1 MQLMALRKKA
11 EGSAPPERKPGRRL
25 TVRRGAALL
34 LVLALAAG
42 AALGGKAL
50 FFSGEEQTPLTEQ
63 TTYGSLSTTLSG
75 TGTTMPADSVTYT
88 TASEAEITGVYV
100 SAGDTVEVG
109 DLLYTQDDSELDDQI
124 EEYQDQITEQENQ
137 LDDYQEQLAQ
147 LQEEIA
153 ALTVTAPFAG
163 RITDVAV
170 DVGDNVAAGT
180 KLATLVDDS
189 QMCLTQYFSYAYED
203 QVYVGMKAGVSVA
216 SLMLNQEGTV
226 TDIQMV
232 DRVTAEG
239 THCFAVTVTLDNPGA
254 FTEGMTG
261 AGYLVAD
268 SGEKLYPSVEGELE
282 YRRSQD
288 LTAEVGGEVTGIGAV
303 DYEQVS
309 AGAVLVQLDG
319 ADYQKQVESV
329 NKQITQTQEKIV
341 QLQEK
346 IAEAEEKR
354 SDYAVTAEL
363 AGKIIMV
370 NVREGESPREAGQTA
385 VVLYNLDSMTI
396 TANIDE
402 LDIDGIAM
410 GMEVDI
416 TQSGAES
423 DTHYTGTVTEISYEA
438 TNSNGV
444 AYFPIT
450 ITIPSGGALSAGVN
464 VSYSITVGDE
474 SEGVLAPIAALK
486 STSQGTCLFVK
497 ADAAPD
503 NAVELEDGVEMEQ
516 AKKADLVGAY
526 SAHME
531 RLIKEEVQADG
542 VVPDGFYAVP
552 VETGVS
558 NSQYVRILSG
568 VEEGVEVFTRY
579 QQTAPSGGDTTSQG
593 QSEEQSG
600 FPGGGEM
607 PDFSGGE
614 MPDFGGGMP
623 GGMGGGM
630 PGGGPM
636 G

>member
-1 MQLMALRKKA
+1 MQLTALRKKA

-109 DLLYTQDDSELDDQI
+109 ELLYTQDDSELDDQI

-170 DVGDNVAAGT
+170 DMGDNMAAGT

-346 IAEAEEKR
+346 SAEAEEKR

-503 NAVELEDGVEMEQ
+503 NAVELEDGV
-516 AKKADLVGAY
+516 
-526 SAHME
+526 
-531 RLIKEEVQADG
+531 
-542 VVPDGFYAVP
+542 VPDGFYAVP

-558 NSQYVRILSG
+558 NSRYVRILSG

-607 PDFSGGE
+607 PDF
-614 MPDFGGGMP
+614 GGGMP

>member
-1 MQLMALRKKA
+1 MQLTALRKKA

-34 LVLALAAG
+34 LVLALAVG

-109 DLLYTQDDSELDDQI
+109 ELLYTQDDSELDDQI

-153 ALTVTAPFAG
+153 ALTVKAPFAG

-268 SGEKLYPSVEGELE
+268 SGEKLYPSVDGELE

-346 IAEAEEKR
+346 SAEAEEKR

-503 NAVELEDGVEMEQ
+503 NAVELEDGV
-516 AKKADLVGAY
+516 
-526 SAHME
+526 
-531 RLIKEEVQADG
+531 
-542 VVPDGFYAVP
+542 VPDGFYAVP

-558 NSQYVRILSG
+558 NSRYVRILSG

-607 PDFSGGE
+607 PDF
-614 MPDFGGGMP
+614 GGGMP

>member
-170 DVGDNVAAGT
+170 DVGNNVAAGT

-503 NAVELEDGVEMEQ
+503 NAVELEDGV
-516 AKKADLVGAY
+516 
-526 SAHME
+526 
-531 RLIKEEVQADG
+531 
-542 VVPDGFYAVP
+542 VPDGFYAVP

-607 PDFSGGE
+607 PDF
-614 MPDFGGGMP
+614 
-623 GGMGGGM
+623 GGGM

>member
-1 MQLMALRKKA
+1 MQLTALRKKA

-34 LVLALAAG
+34 LVLALAVG

-203 QVYVGMKAGVSVA
+203 QVYVGMKVGVSVA

-346 IAEAEEKR
+346 SAETEEKR

-503 NAVELEDGVEMEQ
+503 NAVELEDGV
-516 AKKADLVGAY
+516 
-526 SAHME
+526 
-531 RLIKEEVQADG
+531 
-542 VVPDGFYAVP
+542 VPDGFYAVP

-558 NSQYVRILSG
+558 NSRYVRILSG

-593 QSEEQSG
+593 EEPSD

>member
-1 MQLMALRKKA
+1 MQLTALRKKA

-163 RITDVAV
+163 RVTDVAV

-329 NKQITQTQEKIV
+329 NKQIAQTQEKIV

-503 NAVELEDGVEMEQ
+503 NAVELEDGV
-516 AKKADLVGAY
+516 
-526 SAHME
+526 
-531 RLIKEEVQADG
+531 
-542 VVPDGFYAVP
+542 VPDGFYAVP

-558 NSQYVRILSG
+558 NSRYVRILSG

-607 PDFSGGE
+607 PDF
-614 MPDFGGGMP
+614 GGGMP

>member
-288 LTAEVGGEVTGIGAV
+288 LTAEVGGGVTGIGAV

-464 VSYSITVGDE
+464 VSYSITVGDGPRGCWPPSRPSRAPARE
-474 SEGVLAPIAALK
+474 PASSARRTRRRTTRWSWRTAWCPTGSMPCRWKPGCPTASMCASSPAWRRGWRCSPAISRRPRAAGIPPARARVRSNPASRAAGKCRISAAECLAAWAAGCPAAALWAEK
-486 STSQGTCLFVK
+486 
-497 ADAAPD
+497 
-503 NAVELEDGVEMEQ
+503 
-516 AKKADLVGAY
+516 
-526 SAHME
+526 
-531 RLIKEEVQADG
+531 
-542 VVPDGFYAVP
+542 
-552 VETGVS
+552 
-558 NSQYVRILSG
+558 
-568 VEEGVEVFTRY
+568 
-579 QQTAPSGGDTTSQG
+579 GDSV
-593 QSEEQSG
+593 
-600 FPGGGEM
+600 
-607 PDFSGGE
+607 
-614 MPDFGGGMP
+614 
-623 GGMGGGM
+623 
-630 PGGGPM
+630 
-636 G
+636 

>member
-75 TGTTMPADSVTYT
+75 TGTTMPTDSVTYT

-109 DLLYTQDDSELDDQI
+109 ELLYTQDDSELDDQI

-203 QVYVGMKAGVSVA
+203 QVYVGMKVGVSVA

-346 IAEAEEKR
+346 SAETEEKR

-503 NAVELEDGVEMEQ
+503 NAVELEDGV
-516 AKKADLVGAY
+516 
-526 SAHME
+526 
-531 RLIKEEVQADG
+531 
-542 VVPDGFYAVP
+542 VPDGFYAVP

-579 QQTAPSGGDTTSQG
+579 QQAAPNGGDTTSQG
-593 QSEEQSG
+593 EEPSD

>member
-1 MQLMALRKKA
+1 MQLTALRKKA

-109 DLLYTQDDSELDDQI
+109 ELLYTQDDSELDDQI

-153 ALTVTAPFAG
+153 ALTVKAPFAG

-170 DVGDNVAAGT
+170 DMGDNMAAGT

-268 SGEKLYPSVEGELE
+268 SGEKLYPSVDGELE

-346 IAEAEEKR
+346 SAETEEKR

-503 NAVELEDGVEMEQ
+503 NAVELEDGV
-516 AKKADLVGAY
+516 
-526 SAHME
+526 
-531 RLIKEEVQADG
+531 
-542 VVPDGFYAVP
+542 VPDGFYAVP

-558 NSQYVRILSG
+558 NSRYVRILSG

-607 PDFSGGE
+607 PDF
-614 MPDFGGGMP
+614 GGGMP

>member
-170 DVGDNVAAGT
+170 DMGDNMAAGT

-268 SGEKLYPSVEGELE
+268 SGEKLYPSVDGELE

-288 LTAEVGGEVTGIGAV
+288 LTAEVGGGVTGIGAV

-503 NAVELEDGVEMEQ
+503 NAVELEDGV
-516 AKKADLVGAY
+516 
-526 SAHME
+526 
-531 RLIKEEVQADG
+531 
-542 VVPDGFYAVP
+542 VPDGFYAVP

-558 NSQYVRILSG
+558 NSRYVRILSG

-607 PDFSGGE
+607 PDF
-614 MPDFGGGMP
+614 GGGMP

>member
-1 MQLMALRKKA
+1 MQLTALRKKA

-109 DLLYTQDDSELDDQI
+109 ELLYTQDDSELDDQI

-153 ALTVTAPFAG
+153 ALTVKAPFAG

-170 DVGDNVAAGT
+170 DMGDNVAAGT

-216 SLMLNQEGTV
+216 SLMLNQEGIV

-329 NKQITQTQEKIV
+329 NKQIAQTQEKIV

-503 NAVELEDGVEMEQ
+503 NAVELEDGM
-516 AKKADLVGAY
+516 
-526 SAHME
+526 
-531 RLIKEEVQADG
+531 
-542 VVPDGFYAVP
+542 VPDGFYAVP

-607 PDFSGGE
+607 PDF
-614 MPDFGGGMP
+614 GGGMP

>member
-1 MQLMALRKKA
+1 MQLTALRKKA
-11 EGSAPPERKPGRRL
+11 EGSAPPARKPGRRL

-109 DLLYTQDDSELDDQI
+109 ELLYTQDDSELDDQI

-153 ALTVTAPFAG
+153 ALTVKAPFAG

-170 DVGDNVAAGT
+170 DMGDNMAAGT

-268 SGEKLYPSVEGELE
+268 SGEKLYPSVDGELE

-346 IAEAEEKR
+346 SAEAEEKR

-503 NAVELEDGVEMEQ
+503 NAVELEDGV
-516 AKKADLVGAY
+516 
-526 SAHME
+526 
-531 RLIKEEVQADG
+531 
-542 VVPDGFYAVP
+542 VPDGFYAVP

-558 NSQYVRILSG
+558 NSRYVRILSG

-607 PDFSGGE
+607 PDF
-614 MPDFGGGMP
+614 GGGMP

-630 PGGGPM
+630 PGGGAL
-636 G
+636 

>member
-88 TASEAEITGVYV
+88 TASETEITGVYV

-109 DLLYTQDDSELDDQI
+109 ELLYTQDDSELDDQI

-346 IAEAEEKR
+346 SAETEEKR

-503 NAVELEDGVEMEQ
+503 NAVELEDGV
-516 AKKADLVGAY
+516 
-526 SAHME
+526 
-531 RLIKEEVQADG
+531 
-542 VVPDGFYAVP
+542 VPDGFYAVP

-579 QQTAPSGGDTTSQG
+579 QQAARTAGIPPARERSRPTSRAAGKCRTSAAESCRLSAAECLAAWAAGCPAAALWAEKGDSV
-593 QSEEQSG
+593 
-600 FPGGGEM
+600 
-607 PDFSGGE
+607 
-614 MPDFGGGMP
+614 
-623 GGMGGGM
+623 
-630 PGGGPM
+630 
-636 G
+636 

>member
-1 MQLMALRKKA
+1 MQLTALRKKA

-153 ALTVTAPFAG
+153 ALTVTAPFVG

-268 SGEKLYPSVEGELE
+268 SGEKLYPSVEGGLE

-288 LTAEVGGEVTGIGAV
+288 LTAEVGGEVTGIGAA

-346 IAEAEEKR
+346 SAEAEEKR

-450 ITIPSGGALSAGVN
+450 IPSGGALSAGVN

-486 STSQGTCLFVK
+486 STSQGTFLFVK

-503 NAVELEDGVEMEQ
+503 NAVELED
-516 AKKADLVGAY
+516 
-526 SAHME
+526 
-531 RLIKEEVQADG
+531 R

-607 PDFSGGE
+607 PDF
-614 MPDFGGGMP
+614 GGGMP

>member
-1 MQLMALRKKA
+1 MHAVDGIA
-11 EGSAPPERKPGRRL
+11 EESGGERAARAEAGRRL

-438 TNSNGV
+438 TNST
-444 AYFPIT
+444 AWPISPSPSPFPAGAPSPPAST
-450 ITIPSGGALSAGVN
+450 SPIPSLWATSPRGCWPPSRPSRAPAREPAFRQGGRGAGQRGGAGGRRGARRVLCRAGGNRGVQQPVCAHPLRRGGGGGGVHPLSA
-464 VSYSITVGDE
+464 
-474 SEGVLAPIAALK
+474 
-486 STSQGTCLFVK
+486 
-497 ADAAPD
+497 
-503 NAVELEDGVEMEQ
+503 DGP
-516 AKKADLVGAY
+516 
-526 SAHME
+526 E
-531 RLIKEEVQADG
+531 RRGHHQ
-542 VVPDGFYAVP
+542 
-552 VETGVS
+552 
-558 NSQYVRILSG
+558 
-568 VEEGVEVFTRY
+568 
-579 QQTAPSGGDTTSQG
+579 
-593 QSEEQSG
+593 
-600 FPGGGEM
+600 PGPE
-607 PDFSGGE
+607 
-614 MPDFGGGMP
+614 
-623 GGMGGGM
+623 
-630 PGGGPM
+630 
-636 G
+636 

>member
-216 SLMLNQEGTV
+216 SLMLNQEGIV

-464 VSYSITVGDE
+464 VSYS
-474 SEGVLAPIAALK
+474 EGVLAPIAALK

-503 NAVELEDGVEMEQ
+503 NAVELE
-516 AKKADLVGAY
+516 
-526 SAHME
+526 
-531 RLIKEEVQADG
+531 DG

-607 PDFSGGE
+607 PDF
-614 MPDFGGGMP
+614 GGGMP

>member
-11 EGSAPPERKPGRRL
+11 EGSAPPERKPGRRR

-88 TASEAEITGVYV
+88 TASETEITGVYV

-109 DLLYTQDDSELDDQI
+109 ELLYTQDDSELDDQI

-203 QVYVGMKAGVSVA
+203 QVYVGMKVGVSVA

-346 IAEAEEKR
+346 SAETEEKR

-503 NAVELEDGVEMEQ
+503 NAVELEDGV
-516 AKKADLVGAY
+516 
-526 SAHME
+526 
-531 RLIKEEVQADG
+531 
-542 VVPDGFYAVP
+542 VPDGFYAVP

-558 NSQYVRILSG
+558 NSRYVRILSG

-579 QQTAPSGGDTTSQG
+579 QQAAPNGGDTTSQG
-593 QSEEQSG
+593 EEPSD

>member
-1 MQLMALRKKA
+1 MQLTALRKKA

-109 DLLYTQDDSELDDQI
+109 ELLYTQDDSELDDQI

-153 ALTVTAPFAG
+153 ALTVKAPFAG

-170 DVGDNVAAGT
+170 DMGDNMAAGT

-268 SGEKLYPSVEGELE
+268 SGEKLYPSVDGELE

-346 IAEAEEKR
+346 SAETEEKR

-474 SEGVLAPIAALK
+474 SEGVLAPSRPSRAPAREPASSSRRTRRRTTRWSWRTAWCPTGSMPCRWKPGCPTASMCASSPAWRRGWRYSPATSRRPRTAGIPPARERSRPTSRAAGKCRTSAAERCRISAAECLAAWAAGCPAAALWAEK
-486 STSQGTCLFVK
+486 
-497 ADAAPD
+497 
-503 NAVELEDGVEMEQ
+503 
-516 AKKADLVGAY
+516 
-526 SAHME
+526 
-531 RLIKEEVQADG
+531 
-542 VVPDGFYAVP
+542 
-552 VETGVS
+552 
-558 NSQYVRILSG
+558 
-568 VEEGVEVFTRY
+568 
-579 QQTAPSGGDTTSQG
+579 GDSV
-593 QSEEQSG
+593 
-600 FPGGGEM
+600 
-607 PDFSGGE
+607 
-614 MPDFGGGMP
+614 
-623 GGMGGGM
+623 
-630 PGGGPM
+630 
-636 G
+636 

>member
-1 MQLMALRKKA
+1 MQLTALRKKA

-34 LVLALAAG
+34 LVLALAVG

-346 IAEAEEKR
+346 SAEAEEKR

-503 NAVELEDGVEMEQ
+503 NAVELEDGV
-516 AKKADLVGAY
+516 
-526 SAHME
+526 
-531 RLIKEEVQADG
+531 
-542 VVPDGFYAVP
+542 VPDGFYAVP
-552 VETGVS
+552 VETVVS

-607 PDFSGGE
+607 PDF
-614 MPDFGGGMP
+614 GGGMP

>member
-1 MQLMALRKKA
+1 MQLTALRKKA

-88 TASEAEITGVYV
+88 TASETEITGVYV

-109 DLLYTQDDSELDDQI
+109 ELLYTQDDSELDDQI

-170 DVGDNVAAGT
+170 DMGDNMAAGT

-268 SGEKLYPSVEGELE
+268 SGEKLYPSVDGELE

-346 IAEAEEKR
+346 SAEAEEKR

-503 NAVELEDGVEMEQ
+503 NAVELEDGV
-516 AKKADLVGAY
+516 
-526 SAHME
+526 
-531 RLIKEEVQADG
+531 
-542 VVPDGFYAVP
+542 VPDGFYAVP

-558 NSQYVRILSG
+558 NSRYVRILSG

-607 PDFSGGE
+607 PDF
-614 MPDFGGGMP
+614 GGGMP

>member
-464 VSYSITVGDE
+464 VSYSISGRRVRGGAGPHRGPQE
-474 SEGVLAPIAALK
+474 HQPGNLPFRQGGRGAGQRGGAGGRRGARRVLCRAGGNRGVQQPVCAHPLRR
-486 STSQGTCLFVK
+486 GGGGG
-497 ADAAPD
+497 
-503 NAVELEDGVEMEQ
+503 GVHP
-516 AKKADLVGAY
+516 L
-526 SAHME
+526 S
-531 RLIKEEVQADG
+531 ADG
-542 VVPDGFYAVP
+542 PERRGYH
-552 VETGVS
+552 
-558 NSQYVRILSG
+558 Q
-568 VEEGVEVFTRY
+568 
-579 QQTAPSGGDTTSQG
+579 
-593 QSEEQSG
+593 
-600 FPGGGEM
+600 PGPE
-607 PDFSGGE
+607 
-614 MPDFGGGMP
+614 
-623 GGMGGGM
+623 
-630 PGGGPM
+630 
-636 G
+636 

>member
-1 MQLMALRKKA
+1 MQLTALRKKA

-75 TGTTMPADSVTYT
+75 TGTTMPTDSVTYT

-109 DLLYTQDDSELDDQI
+109 ELLYTQDDSELDDQI

-153 ALTVTAPFAG
+153 ALTVKAPFAG

-170 DVGDNVAAGT
+170 DMGDNMAAGT

-268 SGEKLYPSVEGELE
+268 SGEKLYPSVDGELE

-346 IAEAEEKR
+346 SAETEEKR

-503 NAVELEDGVEMEQ
+503 NAVELEDGV
-516 AKKADLVGAY
+516 
-526 SAHME
+526 
-531 RLIKEEVQADG
+531 
-542 VVPDGFYAVP
+542 VPDGFYAVP

-558 NSQYVRILSG
+558 NSRYVRILSG

-607 PDFSGGE
+607 PDF
-614 MPDFGGGMP
+614 GGGMP

>member
-1 MQLMALRKKA
+1 MQLTALRKKA

-109 DLLYTQDDSELDDQI
+109 ELLYTQDDSELDDQI

-153 ALTVTAPFAG
+153 ALTVKAPFAG

-170 DVGDNVAAGT
+170 DMGDNMAAGT

-346 IAEAEEKR
+346 SAEAEEKR

-503 NAVELEDGVEMEQ
+503 NAVELEDGV
-516 AKKADLVGAY
+516 
-526 SAHME
+526 
-531 RLIKEEVQADG
+531 
-542 VVPDGFYAVP
+542 VPDGFYAVP

-558 NSQYVRILSG
+558 NSRYVRILSG

-607 PDFSGGE
+607 PDF
-614 MPDFGGGMP
+614 GGGMP

>member
-1 MQLMALRKKA
+1 MQLTALRKKA

-34 LVLALAAG
+34 LVLALAVG

-503 NAVELEDGVEMEQ
+503 NAVELEDGV
-516 AKKADLVGAY
+516 
-526 SAHME
+526 
-531 RLIKEEVQADG
+531 
-542 VVPDGFYAVP
+542 VPDGFYAVP

-593 QSEEQSG
+593 QSDEQSG

-607 PDFSGGE
+607 PDF
-614 MPDFGGGMP
+614 
-623 GGMGGGM
+623 GGGM

>member
-1 MQLMALRKKA
+1 MQLTALRKKA

-153 ALTVTAPFAG
+153 ALTVKAPFAG

-288 LTAEVGGEVTGIGAV
+288 LTAEVGGEVTGIGAA

-329 NKQITQTQEKIV
+329 NKQIAQTREKIA

-346 IAEAEEKR
+346 IAETEEKR

-503 NAVELEDGVEMEQ
+503 NAVELEDGV
-516 AKKADLVGAY
+516 
-526 SAHME
+526 
-531 RLIKEEVQADG
+531 
-542 VVPDGFYAVP
+542 VPDGFYAVP

-579 QQTAPSGGDTTSQG
+579 QQAAPSGGDTTSQG

-607 PDFSGGE
+607 PDF
-614 MPDFGGGMP
+614 
-623 GGMGGGM
+623 GGGM

>member
-1 MQLMALRKKA
+1 MQLTALRKKA

-109 DLLYTQDDSELDDQI
+109 ELLYTQDDSELDDQI

-137 LDDYQEQLAQ
+137 LDDYPEQLAQ

-153 ALTVTAPFAG
+153 ALTVKAPFAG

-170 DVGDNVAAGT
+170 DMGDNMAAGT

-268 SGEKLYPSVEGELE
+268 SGEKLYPSVDGELE

-346 IAEAEEKR
+346 SAEAEEKR

-503 NAVELEDGVEMEQ
+503 NAVELEDGV
-516 AKKADLVGAY
+516 
-526 SAHME
+526 
-531 RLIKEEVQADG
+531 
-542 VVPDGFYAVP
+542 VPDGFYAVP

-558 NSQYVRILSG
+558 NSRYVRILSG

-607 PDFSGGE
+607 PDF
-614 MPDFGGGMP
+614 GGGMP

>member
-1 MQLMALRKKA
+1 MQLTALRKKA
-11 EGSAPPERKPGRRL
+11 EGSAPPERKPGRRP

-109 DLLYTQDDSELDDQI
+109 ELLYTQDDSELDDQI

-153 ALTVTAPFAG
+153 ALTVKAPFAG

-170 DVGDNVAAGT
+170 DMGDNMAAGT

-268 SGEKLYPSVEGELE
+268 SGEKLYPSVDGELE

-346 IAEAEEKR
+346 SAEAEEKR

-503 NAVELEDGVEMEQ
+503 NAVELEDGV
-516 AKKADLVGAY
+516 
-526 SAHME
+526 
-531 RLIKEEVQADG
+531 
-542 VVPDGFYAVP
+542 VPDGFYAVP

-558 NSQYVRILSG
+558 NSRYVRILSG

-607 PDFSGGE
+607 PDF
-614 MPDFGGGMP
+614 GGGMP

>member
-1 MQLMALRKKA
+1 MQLTALRKKA

-503 NAVELEDGVEMEQ
+503 NAVELEDGV
-516 AKKADLVGAY
+516 
-526 SAHME
+526 
-531 RLIKEEVQADG
+531 
-542 VVPDGFYAVP
+542 VPDGFYAVP

-607 PDFSGGE
+607 PDF
-614 MPDFGGGMP
+614 
-623 GGMGGGM
+623 GGGM

>member
-11 EGSAPPERKPGRRL
+11 EGSAPPERKPGRRR

-88 TASEAEITGVYV
+88 TASETEITGVYV

-109 DLLYTQDDSELDDQI
+109 ELLYTQDDSELDDQI

-153 ALTVTAPFAG
+153 ALTVKAPFAG

-170 DVGDNVAAGT
+170 DMGDNMAAGT

-203 QVYVGMKAGVSVA
+203 QVYVGMKVGVSVA

-268 SGEKLYPSVEGELE
+268 SGEKLYPSVDGELE

-346 IAEAEEKR
+346 SAETEEKR

-503 NAVELEDGVEMEQ
+503 NAVELEDGV
-516 AKKADLVGAY
+516 
-526 SAHME
+526 
-531 RLIKEEVQADG
+531 
-542 VVPDGFYAVP
+542 VPDGFYAVP

-558 NSQYVRILSG
+558 NSRYVRILSG

-579 QQTAPSGGDTTSQG
+579 QQTAPSGGDTTSPG

-600 FPGGGEM
+600 FPG
-607 PDFSGGE
+607 GGE

>member
-1 MQLMALRKKA
+1 MQLTALRKKA

-88 TASEAEITGVYV
+88 TASVAEITGVYV

-109 DLLYTQDDSELDDQI
+109 ELLYTQDDSELDDQI

-153 ALTVTAPFAG
+153 ALTVKAPFAG

-170 DVGDNVAAGT
+170 DMGDNMAAGT

-268 SGEKLYPSVEGELE
+268 SGEKLYPSVDGELE

-346 IAEAEEKR
+346 SAEAEEKR

-503 NAVELEDGVEMEQ
+503 NAVELEDGV
-516 AKKADLVGAY
+516 
-526 SAHME
+526 
-531 RLIKEEVQADG
+531 
-542 VVPDGFYAVP
+542 VPDGFYAVP

-558 NSQYVRILSG
+558 NSRYVRILSG

-607 PDFSGGE
+607 PDF
-614 MPDFGGGMP
+614 GGGMP